1 MATKQFWFVWNPA
14 GRAPTYRHPSLVSAK
29 TEADRLAALN
39 PGQEFV
45 VLQSVGIP
53 GGSVAIILGIDRVLD
68 MCRTVLNVT
77 GDLLIAVLVAR
88 SEGRRL
94 HPAPGG
100 AS

>member
-45 VLQSVGIP
+45 VLQSVGTVRTQRTVWEEHE
-53 GGSVAIILGIDRVLD
+53 GGSVFGCSNSDTCVSS
-68 MCRTVLNVT
+68 NY
-77 GDLLIAVLVAR
+77 
-88 SEGRRL
+88 
-94 HPAPGG
+94 
-100 AS
+100 